1 MLERPSLERFVGARI
16 NSYAVEQLIEQSE
29 LGALYS
35 ARDSRNGSQYMLAV
49 LNMSLAAEN
58 SGYPSPVGPG
68 ISTAFDTFAHQA
80 STIASLQH
88 PYILPLVDY
97 GSVGEMPYLA
107 WPSVASRPLT
117 NRLAQGGSL
126 DLLTVGRYLDQI
138 AGALEYAHEHLVLH
152 RSLTVDSLS
161 LQRDGRILVHD
172 FGIRR
177 MLEQGR
183 KDAEWYALRNWNE
196 ACAPEQILGNQV
208 SPATDVYA
216 MGIILYQLLTGEAP
230 YTGARRKDIM
240 QQHLQAAIPSIRTRR
255 PDFPGELDA
264 VLATATAKQASDRFS
279 QPGAFANAYYDL
291 VSPQQAGRVP
301 FKLNT
306 VAIFNGTTSAP
317 GVATSNGKVGY
328 EQVSPVVS
336 RPNSVPTSTLDQLEP
351 LSALPRYRA
360 GSLPPPSK
368 TVTGYSPRFSPLR
381 TLLIAGLVVAVIL
394 GSFLAVTKLR
404 SSLSPLPSGQ
414 VTFTDSSVQALG
426 QTNALEIQ
434 ITGLALPSS
443 GSTYHAWMIDQQ
455 SERVLALGTLVPHG
469 RDYSLSYQS
478 IAAAVGN
485 AGTNLLTLG
494 NLLEI
499 TLEQGNAILPTGKVV
514 MSGIFPPM
522 SFVHVGH
529 LLVSYPTTPDKIG
542 LLVGAETDTILLETQ
557 AEALQTAATGHNV
570 AAVQCEVQS
579 ILDIIQG
586 STGPQ
591 YQPLPSSCS
600 LQHSATTGD
609 GFGLLGTISSTYH
622 TLTGYLSSA
631 SVHAAL
637 AATQPDATANLRIHA
652 RDVEVAIANVEGWVT
667 TIQQNAIVLEKTPL
681 SQPAIQAIV
690 MLAGEALHGVDRN
703 GDQQISPVAGEGG
716 IVTALG
722 QGQQMATLKLV
733 SMS

>member
-1 MLERPSLERFVGARI
+1 MMLERPSLERFVGARI

-35 ARDSRNGSQYMLAV
+35 ARDSRNGSQYVLAV
-49 LNMSLAAEN
+49 LGMSLAAEN

-68 ISTAFDTFAHQA
+68 ISAAFDAFAHQA

-107 WPSVASRPLT
+107 WPAVASRPLT

-152 RSLTVDSLS
+152 RGLTVDSLS

-208 SPATDVYA
+208 NPATDVYA

-240 QQHLQAAIPSIRTRR
+240 QQHLQAPVPSIRTRR
-255 PDFPGELDA
+255 PDLPGELDA

-279 QPGAFANAYYDL
+279 QPGAFANAYYDI

-306 VAIFNGTTSAP
+306 ATIFGGTTPAT
-317 GVATSNGKVGY
+317 GGATSNGKVGY
-328 EQVSPVVS
+328 EQALPVSP
-336 RPNSVPTSTLDQLEP
+336 RRNSVPTSTLDQLEP
-351 LSALPRYRA
+351 LPAQPHYRP
-360 GSLPPPSK
+360 GSTLPPAT
-368 TVTGYSPRFSPLR
+368 TVTSYSPRFSPLR

-394 GSFLAVTKLR
+394 GSFLVVAKLQ
-404 SSLSPLPSGQ
+404 SSLSSAPSGQ
-414 VTFTDSSVQALG
+414 VTFTDSNTQELG

-434 ITGLALPSS
+434 ITGLAAPSS

-455 SERVLALGTLVPHG
+455 SERVLALGSLVPHG
-469 RDYSLSYQS
+469 KGYSLSYQS
-478 IAAAVGN
+478 IAAGGGAV
-485 AGTNLLTLG
+485 GTNLLTLG

-529 LLVSYPTTPDKIG
+529 LLVSYPTTPEKIG
-542 LLVGAETDTILLETQ
+542 LLVGAETDTILLESQ
-557 AEALQTAATGHNV
+557 AEALQTAASGHNV
-570 AAVQCEVQS
+570 AAIQCEVQS

-586 STGPQ
+586 SQGPQ

-600 LQHSATTGD
+600 LEHSATTGD
-609 GFGLLGTISSTYH
+609 GFGLLGTVSSTYN

-631 SVHAAL
+631 SEHAAL
-637 AATQPDATANLRIHA
+637 AATQPDATENLRVHA
-652 RDVEVAIANVEGWVT
+652 HNVEVAISNVEARVT

-681 SQPAIQAIV
+681 SQAAIEAIV
-690 MLAGEALHGVDRN
+690 TLAGEALHG
-703 GDQQISPVAGEGG
+703 AGQRGG
-716 IVTALG
+716 ILTAFSE
-722 QGQQMATLKLV
+722 GQQMATLNLV
-733 SMS
+733 SRV

>member
-1 MLERPSLERFVGARI
+1 MLERPSLQRFVGARI
-16 NSYAVEQLIEQSE
+16 NSYGVEQLIEQSE
-29 LGALYS
+29 LGALFS
-35 ARDSRNGSQYMLAV
+35 ARDSRNGSQCVLAV
-49 LNMSLAAEN
+49 LSMSLAAED

-68 ISTAFDTFAHQA
+68 ISTAFDAFAHQA

-107 WPSVASRPLT
+107 WPAVASRPLT

-138 AGALEYAHEHLVLH
+138 AAALEYAHEHLVLH

-177 MLEQGR
+177 MLELGR

-196 ACAPEQILGNQV
+196 ACAPEQILANQV

-216 MGIILYQLLTGEAP
+216 MGTILYQLLTGEAP

-240 QQHLQAAIPSIRTRR
+240 QQHLQAPIPSIRTRR
-255 PDFPGELDA
+255 PDLPGELDA

-279 QPGAFANAYYDL
+279 QPGAFANAYYDI

-306 VAIFNGTTSAP
+306 GVIFSGTTPAIN
-317 GVATSNGKVGY
+317 GATSNGKVGY
-328 EQVSPVVS
+328 DQVSPVLS
-336 RPNSVPTSTLDQLEP
+336 RPTSVPTSALDQLELLP
-351 LSALPRYRA
+351 ALPRYRA
-360 GSLPPPSK
+360 GSPPPPAK
-368 TVTGYSPRFSPLR
+368 VITGYSPRFSPLR

-394 GSFLAVTKLR
+394 GSFLVVTKLQ
-404 SSLSPLPSGQ
+404 SLSPLPSGQ
-414 VTFTDSSVQALG
+414 VTFMDSSAQALG
-426 QTNALEIQ
+426 QTNAMEIQ

-443 GSTYHAWMIDQQ
+443 GGAYHAWMINQQ
-455 SERVLALGTLVPHG
+455 SERVLALGALVPHG
-469 RDYSLSYQS
+469 HNYSLSYQS
-478 IAAAVGN
+478 LGAAGGDT
-485 AGTNLLTLG
+485 GTNLLTLG
-494 NLLEI
+494 DLLEI
-499 TLEQGNAILPTGKVV
+499 TLEQGNAVLPTGKVV

-522 SFVHVGH
+522 AFVHVGH
-529 LLVSYPTTPDKIG
+529 LLVSYPTTPGQIG

-557 AEALQTAATGHNV
+557 AEALQTAANGHDV
-570 AAVQCEVQS
+570 AAIQCEVQS

-586 STGPQ
+586 SKGPQ

-600 LQHSATTGD
+600 LQQSVAAGD
-609 GFGLLGTISSTYH
+609 GFGLLGTSSPTYN

-631 SVHAAL
+631 SAHAAL
-637 AATQPDATANLRIHA
+637 AATQPDATPNLRLHA
-652 RDVEVAIANVEGWVT
+652 HNVEVTIAKVVGWVT

-690 MLAGEALHGVDRN
+690 TLAGEALRGAPQS
-703 GDQQISPVAGEGG
+703 GTQQISPSTGEGG
-716 IVTALG
+716 ILTAFSE
-722 QGQQMATLKLV
+722 GQQMATLTLV
-733 SMS
+733 SKS